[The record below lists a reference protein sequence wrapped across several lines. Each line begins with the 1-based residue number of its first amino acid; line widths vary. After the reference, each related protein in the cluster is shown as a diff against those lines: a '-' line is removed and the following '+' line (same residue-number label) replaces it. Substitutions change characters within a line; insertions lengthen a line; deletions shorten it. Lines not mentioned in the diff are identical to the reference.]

1 MDPLLVGLC
10 GIVLLLALIAIRFP
24 IGIAMGLV
32 GFLGVL
38 AIIGAQPAIG
48 VAKAVP
54 YELVG
59 DWNLSAVP
67 MFLLMGYFAS
77 AAGLTRGLFRAARI
91 FLGKIP
97 GGLASATVIASALF
111 ASASGSSVATAAA
124 FSRIAVPEMLKAR
137 YAPSLATACVASAGT
152 LGSLIPP
159 SVLLII
165 YGLITDLSIGTLFVA
180 AVLPGILSAIV
191 YIGMITV
198 RCKLKPELAPHVD
211 EQYTAEDKKEAVRD
225 IWPLPL
231 LIVGVLGGIFTGI
244 FTATEAGAVGAFL
257 AVIIAVARG
266 QFSFKVAQKALFDTA
281 VSTSAIFIIVVGAA
295 VFSRFIALSTIPVWV
310 TGSLSG
316 FDFVSVI
323 ILICILYLILGC
335 FMESISIMLLTLP
348 VLTPLLE
355 GFGVNMIWFGV
366 LVTKLLEIGLITPPL
381 GLNVYVIRSS
391 LGKSVKLGT
400 LFRGVSWFIAADV
413 FTVACMIVFPALML
427 WLPSLMR

>member
-1 MDPLLVGLC
+1 MDPLLVGLF
-10 GIVLLLALIAIRFP
+10 GIVLLLVLIAIRFP

-180 AVLPGILSAIV
+180 AVVPGILSAIV

-211 EQYTAEDKKEAVRD
+211 ERYTAEDKKEAVRD

-231 LIVGVLGGIFTGI
+231 LIVGVLGGIFTGL

-316 FDFVSVI
+316 FDFATVI
-323 ILICILYLILGC
+323 VLICILYLILGC

-355 GFGVNMIWFGV
+355 GFDVNMIWFGV

-400 LFRGVSWFIAADV
+400 IFKGVSWFIVADV